1 VHDADCHYVARV
13 KKGRHWCAA
22 GQGPGAVVRVCNR
35 SGRGKGEEGGERGK
49 REERGE
55 KDGEGGG
62 RGKKL
67 PPPQAA
73 AVDER
78 KEGGGTGRR
87 GKEGGGGRIAF
98 AGGNGSGQ
106 EQLGA
111 MGDGEGAGR
120 KELLLPQAA
129 AVDEPKTGGGIQ
141 RRGTGKRRHIC
152 AAATVAAA
160 CDHIG

>member
-1 VHDADCHYVARV
+1 
-13 KKGRHWCAA
+13 
-22 GQGPGAVVRVCNR
+22 
-35 SGRGKGEEGGERGK
+35 
-49 REERGE
+49 
-55 KDGEGGG
+55 
-62 RGKKL
+62 L

-78 KEGGGTGRR
+78 KGGGTGRR
-87 GKEGGGGRIAF
+87 GKEGGGRIAF

-106 EQLGA
+106 EQVGA
-111 MGDGEGAGR
+111 MGDGEGTGR
-120 KELLLPQAA
+120 KELLPPQAA

-160 CDHIG
+160 FEHIG